1 MLGSFTPQLDPILL
15 LGRHPTSWK
24 ASPIIMPQE
33 DILPENLFKI
43 HIKLINKL
51 QHLCS
56 VETKGKFFEESG

>member
-1 MLGSFTPQLDPILL
+1 MLGSFTHPVDTILL
-15 LGRHPTSWK
+15 LGRLPTSWK
-24 ASPIIMPQE
+24 SSPIIVPQE

-56 VETKGKFFEESG
+56 VETKGKFFEKSG